1 MPEQIII
8 SSSAVVYEQLS
19 DLKPDER
26 RIMEEA
32 NRAMQ
37 NAYAPYSEFKV
48 GAAVLLFDG
57 TIVLGNNQENGA
69 YPSGLCAERVALFAA
84 HSNFPDKKVRAIAI
98 KASSDN
104 LNVSEPVAPCGA
116 CRQVMVEYEQNQG
129 EAIPVLFSGETGP
142 IYRVEAVQNLLPF
155 VFKGDFL
162 KKS

>member
-1 MPEQIII
+1 MPEQINI
-8 SSSAVVYEQLS
+8 STSAAVFEKLA
-19 DLKPDER
+19 DLDLDER
-26 RIMEEA
+26 NLMEAA
-32 NRAMQ
+32 NRAMN

-48 GAAVLLFDG
+48 GAAVLLTDG

-84 HSNFPDKKVRAIAI
+84 HANFPDKKVRAIAI
-98 KASSDN
+98 QASSDN
-104 LNVSEPVAPCGA
+104 LSVSQPVAPCGA

-129 EAIPVLFSGETGP
+129 EAIPVLFAGETGP